1 MILASR
7 ELFKDLSRRW
17 VEIARTESIEA
28 PASREPRTS
37 TCLRSGSQQTY
48 RSLAARHSRVNRK
61 RCIFRGMGSEGLQLL
76 RLDAF
81 AALHDGEERQDGPD
95 GD

>member
-1 MILASR
+1 VRIGAPTSDASVLADQRKSR
-7 ELFKDLSRRW
+7 
-17 VEIARTESIEA
+17 A
-28 PASREPRTS
+28 
-37 TCLRSGSQQTY
+37 
-48 RSLAARHSRVNRK
+48 NRK
-61 RCIFRGMGSEGLQLL
+61 RWVFRGMGSEGLQLL

>member
-28 PASREPRTS
+28 PASRAVIGADS
-37 TCLRSGSQQTY
+37 
-48 RSLAARHSRVNRK
+48 AAV
-61 RCIFRGMGSEGLQLL
+61 
-76 RLDAF
+76 
-81 AALHDGEERQDGPD
+81 
-95 GD
+95 

>member
-1 MILASR
+1 
-7 ELFKDLSRRW
+7 
-17 VEIARTESIEA
+17 
-28 PASREPRTS
+28 
-37 TCLRSGSQQTY
+37 
-48 RSLAARHSRVNRK
+48 
-61 RCIFRGMGSEGLQLL
+61 MGSEGLQLL